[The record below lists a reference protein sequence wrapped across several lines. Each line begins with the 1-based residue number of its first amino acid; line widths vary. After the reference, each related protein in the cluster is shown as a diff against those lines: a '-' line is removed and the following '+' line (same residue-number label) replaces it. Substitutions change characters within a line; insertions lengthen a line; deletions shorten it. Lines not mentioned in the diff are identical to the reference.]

1 MSAEP
6 GQALLAEEGAA
17 GSGTSLQRN
26 ILQSARA
33 HSAGSQPG
41 ISRFVT
47 SAQNPWDHG
56 DYSREDL
63 VRIIAEQQSDTERLF
78 ASPITGDTEILGSIF
93 PRPSASLTFKD
104 VSFSIPMPDGS
115 RKTILEPVSGHFE
128 SGELVAIMGPSGCGK
143 STLLDMLATKK
154 TASYEGDVRVNGLK
168 RDHLFQRIAA
178 YVGQED
184 VMPQH
189 WTVREAVEFNT
200 SLKQTVLRNVPTELG
215 SKGVDLVLAAFG
227 LTGVANTFIGGDKIR
242 GCSGG
247 QRRRVTLA
255 RGIAQR
261 ASLLF
266 ADEPTSGLSATDAE
280 LCVKALRIMAKK
292 FNVLTMV
299 VIHQPRIEVANL
311 FDRLVLLTANPG
323 RMIYNGKMSETMA
336 YWSSVG
342 YPVPQF
348 CNPTD
353 VYLDYITPGG
363 QLDHVDEFVAAYRER
378 LEPGIREQ
386 VDARLQETGMS
397 AADMIASHHRLQ
409 EIAHMGPAAARL
421 KALASP
427 FHRQVSILLHRKKTL
442 TMRNKQA
449 IIMPIVVPVLV
460 GVLLGVMF
468 MDIGSKPF
476 QQRLSFVFMLL
487 TRICMGGMQLM
498 PQLIEDRIIMKYDIS
513 ERLYSVPAFIIVGVT
528 VDISLSLI
536 GAILNA
542 LIMYWLSGM
551 DWKYFGMILTWALIN
566 FFVFDS
572 FFSMLAAGSPS
583 LQTAQVAAIP
593 FNSIFMMFSGFMIS
607 KKSAPS
613 YLKWIFEISPIGYA
627 IQSIF
632 CTMAKDAGEDGAL
645 VIQLYGFEEDQ
656 EMKGIIIM
664 LVMAL
669 VFRAMQVLFLQYK
682 NNIQK

>member
-1 MSAEP
+1 
-6 GQALLAEEGAA
+6 
-17 GSGTSLQRN
+17 
-26 ILQSARA
+26 
-33 HSAGSQPG
+33 
-41 ISRFVT
+41 
-47 SAQNPWDHG
+47 
-56 DYSREDL
+56 
-63 VRIIAEQQSDTERLF
+63 
-78 ASPITGDTEILGSIF
+78 
-93 PRPSASLTFKD
+93 
-104 VSFSIPMPDGS
+104 
-115 RKTILEPVSGHFE
+115 
-128 SGELVAIMGPSGCGK
+128 
-143 STLLDMLATKK
+143 
-154 TASYEGDVRVNGLK
+154 
-168 RDHLFQRIAA
+168 
-178 YVGQED
+178 
-184 VMPQH
+184 
-189 WTVREAVEFNT
+189 
-200 SLKQTVLRNVPTELG
+200 
-215 SKGVDLVLAAFG
+215 
-227 LTGVANTFIGGDKIR
+227 
-242 GCSGG
+242 
-247 QRRRVTLA
+247 
-255 RGIAQR
+255 
-261 ASLLF
+261 
-266 ADEPTSGLSATDAE
+266 
-280 LCVKALRIMAKK
+280 
-292 FNVLTMV
+292 
-299 VIHQPRIEVANL
+299 
-311 FDRLVLLTANPG
+311 
-323 RMIYNGKMSETMA
+323 
-336 YWSSVG
+336 
-342 YPVPQF
+342 
-348 CNPTD
+348 
-353 VYLDYITPGG
+353 
-363 QLDHVDEFVAAYRER
+363 
-378 LEPGIREQ
+378 
-386 VDARLQETGMS
+386 
-397 AADMIASHHRLQ
+397 
-409 EIAHMGPAAARL
+409 
-421 KALASP
+421 
-427 FHRQVSILLHRKKTL
+427 
-442 TMRNKQA
+442 MRNKQA

-460 GVLLGVMF
+460 GFLLGVMF